1 MFNKKQFFR
10 NIYIIDNII
19 SLKRSSNNAVR
30 IGEKEECKR
39 RRDEEEQDAECSSS
53 RISARSS
60 SSSNQATAC
69 RHNHHMIEE
78 EEQPKEKHEERRSSE
93 EAASSSSKMPCTTG
107 GDPLVAVESP
117 STSSSSSSSSSPM
130 EASTHLEPVT
140 KLIETSENS
149 ATAAA
154 AVKPSEV
161 KPSATSSSSSRKS
174 NKLVD
179 QQHLT
184 VIDSNVASELP
195 PLWEARVDHL
205 GRVFYIDHI
214 NRTTTWKKPRMA
226 TINTSGAG
234 TTSSASNGSTP
245 RDQQQH
251 HSYELEKQRLDKRY
265 QSIRRTISNNH
276 DAESVYSNKGNK
288 LKS

>member
-1 MFNKKQFFR
+1 M
-10 NIYIIDNII
+10 
-19 SLKRSSNNAVR
+19 R

-39 RRDEEEQDAECSSS
+39 RRDEEEHQEDAECSSS
-53 RISARSS
+53 RFSARSS
-60 SSSNQATAC
+60 SLSNQATAC
-69 RHNHHMIEE
+69 RHMIEE
-78 EEQPKEKHEERRSSE
+78 EEQPKEQQEERRSSSSE

-117 STSSSSSSSSSPM
+117 STSSSSSSSSPM

-161 KPSATSSSSSRKS
+161 KPSATSSSSRKS

-276 DAESVYSNKGNK
+276 DAESVYSNKGT
-288 LKS
+288 LFIQYILYQT

>member
-1 MFNKKQFFR
+1 M
-10 NIYIIDNII
+10 
-19 SLKRSSNNAVR
+19 R
-30 IGEKEECKR
+30 IGEKEECRK
-39 RRDEEEQDAECSSS
+39 RRDEEEQDTECSSS
-53 RISARSS
+53 RISATSS

-78 EEQPKEKHEERRSSE
+78 EEQPKEQEETRSSE

-107 GDPLVAVESP
+107 GDPLVTVESP
-117 STSSSSSSSSSPM
+117 STSSSSSSSPM

-149 ATAAA
+149 ATAAT
-154 AVKPSEV
+154 VKPSEV
-161 KPSATSSSSSRKS
+161 KPSATSSSSRKS

-276 DAESVYSNKGNK
+276 DAESVYSNKGTLFIYFIPNFK
-288 LKS
+288 VKDPYHIS